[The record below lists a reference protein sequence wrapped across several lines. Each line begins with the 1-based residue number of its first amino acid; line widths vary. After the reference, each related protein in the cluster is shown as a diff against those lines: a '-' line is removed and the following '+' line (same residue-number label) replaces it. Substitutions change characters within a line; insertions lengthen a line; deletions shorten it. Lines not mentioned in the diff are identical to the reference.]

1 MTRTVHGVKIDLDLL
16 AKDING
22 ERNEETEKEWKKW
35 CDALY
40 FNHDWEILLK
50 EVNGQRLVKALD
62 EDFKATIYELAESKE
77 RACSLIYDCLN

>member
-40 FNHDWEILLK
+40 FNYDWEILLK
-50 EVNGQRLVKALD
+50 EVNGKRLVKALD

>member
-22 ERNEETEKEWKKW
+22 KRNVETEKEWEKW

-40 FNHDWEILLK
+40 FNYDWEILLK
-50 EVNGQRLVKALD
+50 EVNGKRLVKALD
-62 EDFKATIYELAESKE
+62 EDFKATIYELAESEE
-77 RACSLIYDCLN
+77 RAYSLIYDCIH